1 MYVAEQD
8 SNLDSLSP
16 VPKLLTI
23 TLHNL
28 KGEVTGF
35 FFFFFFQVIL
45 PFQPLSHFHE
55 VRSHT
60 ENFNRCAFL
69 IVVEL

>member
-35 FFFFFFQVIL
+35 FFFFFFSGYPSFPATFSL
-45 PFQPLSHFHE
+45 P
-55 VRSHT
+55 
-60 ENFNRCAFL
+60 
-69 IVVEL
+69 